1 MRKLLSFLIVLC
13 LLLSL
18 PGLSAFAED
27 ALTWTLGEDGV
38 LTISGEGEMHD
49 FAGDVAPWRKY
60 EAKIEELSVDY
71 GVTHLGDQAFQY
83 LKHLRAVY
91 LPESVTS
98 IGDAAFYG
106 CTELRFV
113 QLPGGLKEIG
123 VSVFDHCAKLGSVTL
138 PESVKR
144 IGNAAFNCC
153 SALEEIYIPA
163 SVTDIEDSAFNGCYK
178 LKTVCFG
185 GSESEWERIRIA
197 AYNKPLARAELEF
210 NADPADHIHSA
221 DAAFADK
228 PGNVSWELSED
239 KKTLYVSCDNGVM
252 PDYGRDLP
260 PWAAHREKIRDIIV
274 MPGVR
279 HIGNQAF
286 QYSKN
291 ALSVALPDSVTS
303 IGDAAFY
310 GCTSVLDVALPE
322 GVREIGAQAFDG
334 CTSLNGVMIREG
346 VTVIREATFNRCS
359 NLATVYIPASVKVIE
374 SSAFN
379 GCNKL
384 ENIRYGGSAADWAAI
399 EIGAYNRPLSRAAL
413 HTSDEIP
420 GGIAGGVV

>member
-1 MRKLLSFLIVLC
+1 
-13 LLLSL
+13 
-18 PGLSAFAED
+18 
-27 ALTWTLGEDGV
+27 
-38 LTISGEGEMHD
+38 
-49 FAGDVAPWRKY
+49 
-60 EAKIEELSVDY
+60 
-71 GVTHLGDQAFQY
+71 
-83 LKHLRAVY
+83 
-91 LPESVTS
+91 
-98 IGDAAFYG
+98 
-106 CTELRFV
+106 
-113 QLPGGLKEIG
+113 
-123 VSVFDHCAKLGSVTL
+123 
-138 PESVKR
+138 
-144 IGNAAFNCC
+144 
-153 SALEEIYIPA
+153 
-163 SVTDIEDSAFNGCYK
+163 
-178 LKTVCFG
+178 
-185 GSESEWERIRIA
+185 
-197 AYNKPLARAELEF
+197 
-210 NADPADHIHSA
+210 
-221 DAAFADK
+221 
-228 PGNVSWELSED
+228 VSWELSED

-260 PWAAHREKIRDIIV
+260 PWAAHREIIRDIIV

-279 HIGNQAF
+279 HVGNQAF

-359 NLATVYIPASVKVIE
+359 NLASVYIPASVKVIE
-374 SSAFN
+374 SSPFN